1 MGVKTL
7 TIGNP
12 TTENL
17 EHPGDIIIASHYS
30 GTLHCEGRLTVQKDG
45 MIEGEVH
52 AQTAHISGSFKGF
65 LEVQQYV
72 IFTDGSKF
80 QGTLDAPSMVCSLGT
95 TLVGDVRVKPQRP
108 LGAI

>member
-7 TIGNP
+7 HIGYP

-17 EHPGDIIIASHYS
+17 EHSGDIIITSHYS
-30 GTLHCEGRLTVQKDG
+30 GTLYCEGRLTVQNNG
-45 MIEGEVH
+45 YVEGEVH
-52 AQTAHISGSFKGF
+52 AQTAHIAGSFKGF

-80 QGTLDAPSMVCSLGT
+80 EGTLDAPSMVCSLGT
-95 TLVGDVRVKPQRP
+95 TLVGDIRVKPQKP
-108 LGAI
+108 

>member
-7 TIGNP
+7 TIEHP
-12 TTENL
+12 TAKDI
-17 EHPGDIIIASHYS
+17 EHPGNIIIATHYS
-30 GTLHCEGRLTVQKDG
+30 GTLCCEGSLTIQKNG
-45 MIEGEVH
+45 SIEGEVH

-80 QGTLDAPSMVCSLGT
+80 EGTLDAPSMVCSLGT
-95 TLVGDVRVKPQRP
+95 TLIGDIRVQPHRQ
-108 LGAI
+108 